1 MTSIEA
7 QLPETVADEATVD
20 TEDLE
25 QFGYEPQ
32 LRRAIG
38 PLASFAVA
46 FSMISVSTG
55 VFALFSGPY
64 TTVGGWGIWLWL
76 PVAAGLMCIC
86 AVYAHVGARIP
97 LTGYAYQWNS
107 RLMGRHY
114 GWFTGWMCWL
124 AFATGTASVA
134 ITISTVFAPEVW
146 SAPTKGEVVLLAGIV
161 TAAALVLNLISI
173 RATAAVNNVGVSFE
187 LAGSLVAAAILLFGA
202 IFFFGRSEGFHALVQ
217 SGPVGGGSITL
228 TAVGLAALLP
238 VFVLL
243 GWEGAADLAEE
254 TKDPRRS
261 TPYAM
266 LRANWVSIITSI
278 VMIVCFAIAIP
289 RGIPAMIKQPENP
302 LFYIFTVQVGAVA
315 VAVLKVVVFIA
326 MFSALLANM
335 AVGTRMTFS
344 LARDGM
350 LPGSRALAW
359 VNPRTQ
365 TPMVAI
371 VLVAVISFAVNFFS
385 TGIENRVVSITA
397 VCYYGTYALTT
408 LAALWAHSRKRLPET
423 YEGGFS
429 LGRWLVP
436 LASVGIVFAIIIVID
451 QTLPAVNHITAEYTG
466 GALILGVLWWLLYL
480 RPRLNRGEIGIHR
493 PDNTG
498 S

>member
-1 MTSIEA
+1 MAALDAER
-7 QLPETVADEATVD
+7 
-20 TEDLE
+20 TEQTHDSMDLAE
-25 QFGYEPQ
+25 FGYEPE

-55 VFALFSGPY
+55 VFALFSGPF

-76 PVAAGLMCIC
+76 PVALGLMCIC
-86 AVYAHVGARIP
+86 GVYSHVAARIP

-107 RLMGRHY
+107 RLVGRHY

-124 AFATGTASVA
+124 AFVTGTASVA
-134 ITISTVFAPEVW
+134 VTISNVFAPEFW
-146 SAPTKGEVVLLAGIV
+146 HAPTKANVVLLAGIV
-161 TAAALVLNLISI
+161 TGVALVLNLISI
-173 RATAAVNNVGVSFE
+173 RATAVVNNFGVSFE
-187 LAGSLVAAAILLFGA
+187 LAGSLVAAAVLFIGA
-202 IFFFGRSEGFHALVQ
+202 IFFFNHSEGLSALWQ
-217 SGPVGGGSITL
+217 SGPVGGGTVNL

-266 LRANWVSIITSI
+266 LRANWVSIFTSI
-278 VMIVCFAIAIP
+278 VMIIAFAIAIP
-289 RGIPAMIKQPENP
+289 HGIPAMINQPENP
-302 LFYIFTVQVGAVA
+302 LFYIFHQQVGTAAVTA
-315 VAVLKVVVFIA
+315 LKVFVFIA

-344 LARDGM
+344 LARDRM
-350 LPGSRALAW
+350 VPASSALAW

-371 VLVAVISFAVNFFS
+371 VLVAAMSFGVNFFS

-408 LAALWAHSRKRLPET
+408 GAALWAHRRGHLPET
-423 YEGGFS
+423 YPGGFG

-436 LASVGIVFAIIIVID
+436 LAVVGIVFAIIIVID
-451 QTLPAVNHITAEYTG
+451 QTVPGVNHVTAEYTG
-466 GALILGVLWWLLYL
+466 GALLVGALWWLLYL
-480 RPRLNRGEIGIHR
+480 RRRLNAGQAGIAR
-493 PDNTG
+493 PDNVG